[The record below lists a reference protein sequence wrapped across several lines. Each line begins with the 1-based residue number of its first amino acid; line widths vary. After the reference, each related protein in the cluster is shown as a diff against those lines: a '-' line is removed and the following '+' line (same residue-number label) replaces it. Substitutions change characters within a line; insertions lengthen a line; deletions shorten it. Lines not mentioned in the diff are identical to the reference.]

1 MKYRFLVLISSIA
14 FISDASLSAP
24 GSLMCV
30 TAQYYETGLEV
41 KAEPSSDAKTVMV
54 IGAGRKVMEFGRKN
68 GWMSVGVDRSG
79 GKDGYIPI
87 EAVSSRDLDGM
98 ACGS

>member
-1 MKYRFLVLISSIA
+1 MKQRLFILLAALVFTSG
-14 FISDASLSAP
+14 ASYSAP
-24 GSLMCV
+24 GSMMCV

-41 KAEPSSDAKTVMV
+41 KAAPSPGAKTVMV

>member
-1 MKYRFLVLISSIA
+1 MKHKYLLQFAALASMSG
-14 FISDASLSAP
+14 ASLAAP
-24 GSLMCV
+24 GSMMCV
-30 TAQYYETGLEV
+30 TAEYYETGLEV
-41 KAEPSSDAKTVMV
+41 KGAPSPEGKTVMI

-87 EAVSSRDLDGM
+87 TSVSSRGLDGM
-98 ACGS
+98 KCGS